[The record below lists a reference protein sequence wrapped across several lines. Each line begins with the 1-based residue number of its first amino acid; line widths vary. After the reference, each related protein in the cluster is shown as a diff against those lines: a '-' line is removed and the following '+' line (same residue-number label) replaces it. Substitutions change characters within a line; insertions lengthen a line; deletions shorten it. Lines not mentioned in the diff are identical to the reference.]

1 MFWTVSSIAETTER
15 RRRLGPVS
23 LDFRSDPMADD
34 STTTIRAT
42 FKTREA
48 AEIAVER
55 LVQQYGV
62 PRPDIFIQPVSDR
75 NTAGSAPSGGD
86 ASHDEGAR
94 RDAPLRGEIEVS
106 ADIAEGQI
114 AAVRRSFEEAGAVT
128 LSGH

>member
-1 MFWTVSSIAETTER
+1 
-15 RRRLGPVS
+15 
-23 LDFRSDPMADD
+23 MADD

-62 PRPDIFIQPVSDR
+62 PRPDVFIQPVSDR

-86 ASHDEGAR
+86 AAHDDGAR

-106 ADIAEGQI
+106 ADIAEEQI
-114 AAVRRSFEEAGAVT
+114 AAVRRSFEEAGAVD